1 MPGESLITL
10 LTDFG
15 TDDPWVGSLKGVLFS
30 LNPAARV
37 VDMTHNVPP
46 HDIFAGAFA
55 LYRCYRDY
63 PTWTIHLC
71 VVDPGVGSS
80 RRPILVVTDNR
91 YLIGPD
97 NGLFSFIYQHDIV
110 SRVFHINAEHY
121 YRRPVSDTFQARDI
135 FAPVA
140 AWLSKGIESSKFGDA
155 IEDYVKI
162 PIPIDKVVGAGLIKG
177 EVCAID
183 RFGNLITNIRT
194 ETLYAFSEQSGKKRF
209 KILIAGQELPLL
221 TGGYTQERPLF
232 ALINSSG
239 LIEIASSSRPA
250 SEALGITTR
259 GREVGV
265 MGV

>member
-1 MPGESLITL
+1 MPVETLITL
-10 LTDFG
+10 LSDFG
-15 TDDPWVGSLKGVLFS
+15 NDDPWVGSVKGVLLS
-30 LNPAARV
+30 LNPALRV
-37 VDMTHNVPP
+37 VDITHNVPP
-46 HDIFAGAFA
+46 HDVFAGAFT
-55 LYRCYRDY
+55 LFRCYKDY

-71 VVDPGVGSS
+71 VVDPGVGGS

-97 NGLFSFIYQHDIV
+97 NGLFSFIYQHDII
-110 SRVFHINAEHY
+110 SRVYHITAEHY
-121 YRRPVSDTFQARDI
+121 FRRPVSETFHARDV

-140 AWLSKGIESSKFGDA
+140 AWLSKGIDSSNFGDP
-155 IEDYVKI
+155 IEDYVRI
-162 PIPIDKVVGAGLIKG
+162 PIPVDKVVGAGLVKG

-209 KILIAGQELPLL
+209 KVLIAGQELPLL
-221 TGGYTQERPLF
+221 TGGYVQERPIF
-232 ALINSSG
+232 AILNSSG
-239 LIEIASSSRPA
+239 LVEVAASGRPA
-250 SEALGITTR
+250 AEVLGVTAR